1 MAQTVPLH
9 YLKRKSFKLKNTI
22 VTAHA
27 PSKII
32 LFGSYA
38 KERIKK
44 SDIDIAR
51 SWNMVDSLRYNDW
64 LGKAS
69 VI

>member
-9 YLKRKSFKLKNTI
+9 YLQKEIIQIKEQI
-22 VTAHA
+22 VTHYA

-38 KERIKK
+38 KGTAIKK
-44 SDIDIAR
+44 SDIDICKE
-51 SWNMVDSLRYNDW
+51 L
-64 LGKAS
+64 
-69 VI
+69 